1 MTWNARV
8 RAYRQVMSRAIF
20 RQLCIARNVTGGS
33 AMPHAEDDDA
43 LLLLDG
49 QHPSNRSL
57 SKFVEVLHRRSGI
70 FG

>member
-1 MTWNARV
+1 
-8 RAYRQVMSRAIF
+8 
-20 RQLCIARNVTGGS
+20 
-33 AMPHAEDDDA
+33 MPHAEDDDA